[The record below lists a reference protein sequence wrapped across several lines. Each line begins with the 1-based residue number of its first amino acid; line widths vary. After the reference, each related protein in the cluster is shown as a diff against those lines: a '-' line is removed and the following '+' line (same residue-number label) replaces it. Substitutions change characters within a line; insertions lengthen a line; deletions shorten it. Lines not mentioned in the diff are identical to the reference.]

1 MGEKQKLCF
10 LCFSFIF
17 SPFIAMMIAIITS
30 GEEERLDIDRRSER
44 KPLEEGGGRAILSGC
59 FFNDYSSL
67 LLAFVFVLY

>member
-44 KPLEEGGGRAILSGC
+44 KPLEEGGPLSGC

>member
-1 MGEKQKLCF
+1 MLPLF
-10 LCFSFIF
+10 FIYLF
-17 SPFIAMMIAIITS
+17 ALIAMMIAIITS

-44 KPLEEGGGRAILSGC
+44 KPLEEGGGPCYILSGC

>member
-1 MGEKQKLCF
+1 
-10 LCFSFIF
+10 
-17 SPFIAMMIAIITS
+17 MMIAIITS

-44 KPLEEGGGRAILSGC
+44 KPLEGGGGPCYILSGC